1 MYRCEDCSAV
11 LTTKRQWRR
20 HSRGHTRF
28 ACRKCGQNCTD
39 YPALQQQLAEHLST
53 TATQTGPAGSLLAT
67 RVLTPSK
74 HRVKRTVSYAEY
86 KAVRLEDPLRLL
98 ESSDDDAAGN
108 DPRSQR

>member
-11 LTTKRQWRR
+11 FTTKRQWRR
-20 HSRGHTRF
+20 HSRVHTRF

-39 YPALQQQLAEHLST
+39 YPTLQQHLTEHLAT
-53 TATQTGPAGSLLAT
+53 TATQTGPTGSSLAT

-74 HRVKRTVSYAEY
+74 HRAKRSVTYAEY
-86 KAVRLEDPLRLL
+86 KAVRLTDPLRLL
-98 ESSDDDAAGN
+98 ESSEDEAAGK